1 MIQIKLAGI
10 NGAGRFAL
18 VSPEDAS
25 LVSRY
30 SWYYRD
36 GYAIAMVNN
45 REVRMHRM
53 IMNETNPDVIIDHQ
67 DRNRLN
73 NCRNN
78 LRRFNFLQNAN
89 NREDNYRLTC
99 FGEEKTIAEWSRDE
113 RCLVSYEVLRGR
125 LRNGYEAW
133 ASILAPDKS
142 FLDRCFDGEIA
153 PVLE

>member
-36 GYAIAMVNN
+36 GYAIASVNN
-45 REVRMHRM
+45 KEVRMHRM
-53 IMNETNPDVIIDHQ
+53 IMNETDPEVIIDHR

-73 NCRNN
+73 NQRDN

-89 NREDNYRLTC
+89 NRGDNYHLEC
-99 FGEEKTIAEWSRDE
+99 FGETKTIAEWSRDE
-113 RCLVSYEVLRGR
+113 RCCVSYEILRGR
-125 LRNGYEAW
+125 LRNGHEVW
-133 ASILAPDKS
+133 ASILAP
-142 FLDRCFDGEIA
+142 LGEI
-153 PVLE
+153 VNE